1 MFDKNNSMKLYF
13 YKTGDLNGSNYV
25 GIPLRNS
32 AILNIGK
39 KDENFFIWSMLAQ
52 LHPCENSYPTRVSIY
67 KKNFNELSNQV
78 CVFNNGFKCSDSHE
92 CEKLN
97 NLSINIFE
105 LNFNQ
110 DNDKWKPN
118 LLPIEI
124 GTIESD
130 KVIDLLVDKN
140 LLAPIKELNVF
151 LGNCRKISIC
161 RRCFTS
167 YTIENRI
174 RNHKEN

>member
-1 MFDKNNSMKLYF
+1 
-13 YKTGDLNGSNYV
+13 
-25 GIPLRNS
+25 
-32 AILNIGK
+32 
-39 KDENFFIWSMLAQ
+39 MLAR

-67 KKNFNELSNQV
+67 KQNFNELSNQI
-78 CVFNNGFKCSDSHE
+78 CDFNNGFKCSDSHE

-118 LLPIEI
+118 LLPKEI

-140 LLAPIKELNVF
+140 LHALIKELNVF
-151 LGNCRKISIC
+151 LGNHRKISIC
-161 RRCFTS
+161 RRCFIS

-174 RNHKEN
+174 RNHKENCGEKEICTFRSSDEFDLHWKDHFHKNSLTLGLLQILKLIMRLIIRV